1 MHLKLLADASG
12 LVSATKAGERA
23 LDALGGE
30 AKDAGKALGTTG
42 REARTTERQV
52 DELGKEAKTTG
63 RELDDMG
70 REARGAGQ
78 DLEGMSR
85 QADQASRATTRL
97 GKASHSLRG
106 GGKALAWGSEKIVN
120 QYTAL
125 AGGAGIGLA
134 MKKQMDLND
143 QITQMGIAARDS
155 QGKINGQS
163 FVQWADSVKR
173 SVMEASKATGQGAEE
188 MTSGMQAIIQRTG
201 DMKLATE
208 NIELMGLAA
217 TASGSSV
224 EEMGGLIANLG
235 QNVGLKG
242 TAQMKQALTLLVAQG
257 KTGAFEIKDML
268 SQGERMFTAMPNF
281 RVQGMEG
288 LKSFGAF
295 VQVSRTANGNA
306 ETAAESIVSL
316 GTAIAKLDDK
326 KLAKAGIRGLSLT
339 NKDGSKRSTEEIV
352 KEIIKRTKGD
362 MDGLIKANVFDE
374 PAQRLI
380 QKMANSYA
388 SGKGFE
394 AFDSFKNAGGD
405 LSKNPM
411 MDDDFLTRVQDTK
424 FQLARLLNSLRD
436 FGDKTLAAPLAHLTS
451 WMQYF
456 NAHGP
461 LTEALIR
468 KLAIGLGAMFA
479 VAGTVKAIK
488 LVQEFKEVAGLGRR
502 PVGPSGLAAAIE
514 GAGVQKVFVTNFP
527 GLPRIGSGAST
538 PGGLVD
544 RFGNPISSSPGVPSS
559 TIPTASAP
567 GAWASW
573 GRTAAIGTGIAGVG
587 AVMGFMESGNT
598 PEGWGRALGGAA
610 GVALG
615 AFGGPIGMMIGQQ
628 MGDTVGLI
636 LGGMVGDL
644 MKDVEAQRK
653 EKYKADR
660 EDITGHKVRKAF
672 GEQMRVSDVTSSDR
686 GGLEVAQRSSARAKA
701 LASSVLGN
709 VVTDP
714 KQTIQVNVETHV
726 AADGTSQ
733 VKVSGDKAEV
743 STGFFKSY
751 EKKMGSLTP
760 QWALDR

>member
-85 QADQASRATTRL
+85 QAEQASRAATHL

-125 AGGAGIGLA
+125 AGGL
-134 MKKQMDLND
+134 
-143 QITQMGIAARDS
+143 GIAAAAVQSAKLDKNLTNIKLTAGATSEDAKQLREDLFRMS
-155 QGKINGQS
+155 GETGAGIESLAEGFNSLVQSGETWGAARQEIDAINIAMAVSGASAEQL
-163 FVQWADSVKR
+163 AGGLSV
-173 SVMEASKATGQGAEE
+173 ASKAFNFN
-188 MTSGMQAIIQRTG
+188 
-201 DMKLATE
+201 LATP
-208 NIELMGLAA
+208 GLALSLLDKMTVAGRQGSAELKDLSSIFARVGVGASAAGFSFDQTLGFVEALSNMEKNPERLA
-217 TASGSSV
+217 TLADSTIRLFNNMNYLKNATKATGVRFFDPSGSRRDVQQIFADLRGQYRKLSTD
-224 EEMGGLIANLG
+224 EQRAKWMQKAFGQADLDTQRGIGIMLKEGSLEQFSKNMTAISGSGGALKKDLAESTNNLIDQAGRLKTKLLELG
-235 QNVGLKG
+235 DK
-242 TAQMKQALTLLVAQG
+242 ALTSP
-257 KTGAFEIKDML
+257 IK
-268 SQGERMFTAMPNF
+268 
-281 RVQGMEG
+281 
-288 LKSFGAF
+288 
-295 VQVSRTANGNA
+295 
-306 ETAAESIVSL
+306 
-316 GTAIAKLDDK
+316 
-326 KLAKAGIRGLSLT
+326 
-339 NKDGSKRSTEEIV
+339 
-352 KEIIKRTKGD
+352 
-362 MDGLIKANVFDE
+362 
-374 PAQRLI
+374 
-380 QKMANSYA
+380 
-388 SGKGFE
+388 
-394 AFDSFKNAGGD
+394 
-405 LSKNPM
+405 
-411 MDDDFLTRVQDTK
+411 
-424 FQLARLLNSLRD
+424 
-436 FGDKTLAAPLAHLTS
+436 HLTS
-451 WMQYF
+451 VIQHF
-456 NAHGP
+456 NDMGP
-461 LTEALIR
+461 LAEVLIR
-468 KLAIGLGAMFA
+468 KLALGLGSMFA
-479 VAGTVKAIK
+479 VVGTMKAIK

-587 AVMGFMESGNT
+587 AAMGFMESGNT

-644 MKDVEAQRK
+644 MKEVEAQRK

-686 GGLEVAQRSSARAKA
+686 GGLEIAQRSSARAKA
-701 LASSVLGN
+701 LASGVLGN

-760 QWALDR
+760 QWALGR